1 MIQFYRPQPQDLL
14 PLRSGPLGP
23 HLESFATLLARQAYC
38 RNNGRRKIRLVVH
51 LNRWLAER
59 RIPLSQ
65 VDERQVTAF
74 LQTRWKTQ
82 NRVAGDSRTLT
93 LLLRHLRQTDVIP
106 VPRSPK
112 IRCSLD
118 RIVGDYEQ
126 FLRQERCLAPGS
138 IGVYLPVVRRF
149 LKHRFSSGGVQLRRL
164 RAGDAANFILNA
176 NPDYK
181 RRSLQVATST
191 LRSFFG
197 FLLQRGRISS
207 PLANSV
213 PAVAAQRL
221 SELPK
226 YLEAAQITKLLK
238 SCDRRRSV
246 GRRDYAILLLLARLG
261 LRAGEVAHLCLEHID
276 WRAGEVCV
284 RGKGSRLDRLPL
296 PQDVGQAIAD
306 YLKRRRF
313 GGSSRRVF
321 LCSNAPYEGL
331 ANQQAVGA
339 LVKRALERARLHP
352 PHRGAHLLRHSLA
365 TGMLRSGATM
375 AQIGEV
381 LRHQLAQT
389 TEIYAKV
396 DLNALRALA
405 QPWPGGER

>member
-1 MIQFYRPQPQDLL
+1 
-14 PLRSGPLGP
+14 
-23 HLESFATLLARQAYC
+23 
-38 RNNGRRKIRLVVH
+38 
-51 LNRWLAER
+51 
-59 RIPLSQ
+59 
-65 VDERQVTAF
+65 
-74 LQTRWKTQ
+74 
-82 NRVAGDSRTLT
+82 
-93 LLLRHLRQTDVIP
+93 
-106 VPRSPK
+106 
-112 IRCSLD
+112 
-118 RIVGDYEQ
+118 
-126 FLRQERCLAPGS
+126 
-138 IGVYLPVVRRF
+138 
-149 LKHRFSSGGVQLRRL
+149 
-164 RAGDAANFILNA
+164 
-176 NPDYK
+176 
-181 RRSLQVATST
+181 
-191 LRSFFG
+191 
-197 FLLQRGRISS
+197 
-207 PLANSV
+207 
-213 PAVAAQRL
+213 
-221 SELPK
+221 
-226 YLEAAQITKLLK
+226 
-238 SCDRRRSV
+238 
-246 GRRDYAILLLLARLG
+246 LLLARLG

-306 YLKRRRF
+306 YLKRGRF

-339 LVKRALERARLHP
+339 LVKRALERAHLHP